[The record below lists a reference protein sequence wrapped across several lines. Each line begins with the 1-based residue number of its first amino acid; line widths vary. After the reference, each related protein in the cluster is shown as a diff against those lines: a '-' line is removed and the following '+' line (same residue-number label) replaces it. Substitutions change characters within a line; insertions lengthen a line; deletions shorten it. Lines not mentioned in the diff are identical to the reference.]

1 MKTIKKLCC
10 VLLVFAVVMS
20 LGVTAFAENKY
31 ENSAGLTPVDG
42 TSLTFKKFLIIGAGD
57 NVPNVTFSYTIA
69 AGTAISTDTSSNTEF
84 QVDAGVDTDKVTI
97 TDTTFAPR
105 ATTYTSVQT
114 GDIDVTRQAS
124 DRATGLT
131 ADTGVEFETSKG
143 EQYAVQNATVDFSGV
158 TFVEPGVYRYII
170 TETAST
176 TNAAAGIM
184 HDNDVDRV
192 LDVYVTDNNGTLEI
206 SGYVLHKNESNIAIS
221 STMGSN
227 DVMSEGEPLDDK
239 TDGFTNEYK
248 SKDLVFKKEVVGN
261 QASRDKYFEFTLK
274 LENVGNENTFTVSI
288 ADDNDPNTTDGNA
301 DATSGSNN
309 ATITANRGKENVLTL
324 TSDASGEIT
333 RKFYLQHGQSIAVRG
348 LPLNAEYTV
357 TENAEDYKSTGAS
370 VTGYTDAT
378 SGDIGIVAGN
388 NKVVKTSFK
397 NERQGIIPT
406 GLFTIV
412 GPAIAV
418 ILIAL
423 IGIGIVLMG
432 KRRKEERAE

>member
-1 MKTIKKLCC
+1 MKTIKKPCC

-84 QVDAGVDTDKVTI
+84 QVDAGVDADKVTI

-248 SKDLVFKKEVVGN
+248 SKDLVFKKEVAGN

>member
-84 QVDAGVDTDKVTI
+84 QVDAGVDADKVTI

-124 DRATGLT
+124 DRATSLT

>member
-1 MKTIKKLCC
+1 
-10 VLLVFAVVMS
+10 
-20 LGVTAFAENKY
+20 
-31 ENSAGLTPVDG
+31 
-42 TSLTFKKFLIIGAGD
+42 
-57 NVPNVTFSYTIA
+57 
-69 AGTAISTDTSSNTEF
+69 
-84 QVDAGVDTDKVTI
+84 
-97 TDTTFAPR
+97 
-105 ATTYTSVQT
+105 
-114 GDIDVTRQAS
+114 
-124 DRATGLT
+124 
-131 ADTGVEFETSKG
+131 
-143 EQYAVQNATVDFSGV
+143 
-158 TFVEPGVYRYII
+158 
-170 TETAST
+170 
-176 TNAAAGIM
+176 M

>member
-10 VLLVFAVVMS
+10 VLLVFAVEMS

-84 QVDAGVDTDKVTI
+84 QVDAGVDADKVTI

-248 SKDLVFKKEVVGN
+248 SKDLVFKKEVAGN

>member
-84 QVDAGVDTDKVTI
+84 QVDAGVDADKVTI

-357 TENAEDYKSTGAS
+357 TENAENYKSTGAS

>member
-1 MKTIKKLCC
+1 
-10 VLLVFAVVMS
+10 MS

-84 QVDAGVDTDKVTI
+84 QVDAGVDADKVTI

>member
-84 QVDAGVDTDKVTI
+84 QVDAGVDADKVTI

-412 GPAIAV
+412 GSAIAV

>member
-1 MKTIKKLCC
+1 MKTIKKLCG

-84 QVDAGVDTDKVTI
+84 QVDAGVDADKVTI

>member
-84 QVDAGVDTDKVTI
+84 QVDAGVDADKVTI

-388 NKVVKTSFK
+388 NKVVTTSCK

>member
-84 QVDAGVDTDKVTI
+84 QVDAGVDADKVTI

-143 EQYAVQNATVDFSGV
+143 EQYAVQNATVDFSCV

-248 SKDLVFKKEVVGN
+248 SKDLVFKKEVAGN

>member
-84 QVDAGVDTDKVTI
+84 QVDAGVDADKVTI

-248 SKDLVFKKEVVGN
+248 SKELVFKKEVVGN

-274 LENVGNENTFTVSI
+274 LENV
-288 ADDNDPNTTDGNA
+288 
-301 DATSGSNN
+301 
-309 ATITANRGKENVLTL
+309 AN
-324 TSDASGEIT
+324 
-333 RKFYLQHGQSIAVRG
+333 
-348 LPLNAEYTV
+348 
-357 TENAEDYKSTGAS
+357 
-370 VTGYTDAT
+370 
-378 SGDIGIVAGN
+378 
-388 NKVVKTSFK
+388 
-397 NERQGIIPT
+397 
-406 GLFTIV
+406 
-412 GPAIAV
+412 
-418 ILIAL
+418 
-423 IGIGIVLMG
+423 
-432 KRRKEERAE
+432 

>member
-84 QVDAGVDTDKVTI
+84 QVDAGVDADKVTI

-248 SKDLVFKKEVVGN
+248 SKDLVFKKEVAGN

-274 LENVGNENTFTVSI
+274 FENVGNENTFTVSI

>member
-84 QVDAGVDTDKVTI
+84 QVDAGVDADKVTI

-370 VTGYTDAT
+370 VAGYTDAT

>member
-84 QVDAGVDTDKVTI
+84 QVDAGVDADKVTI

-357 TENAEDYKSTGAS
+357 TENAEDYKSTDAS

>member
-84 QVDAGVDTDKVTI
+84 QVDAGVDADKVTI

-227 DVMSEGEPLDDK
+227 DVMSEGELLDDK

>member
-84 QVDAGVDTDKVTI
+84 QVDAGVDADKVTI

>member
-84 QVDAGVDTDKVTI
+84 QVDAGVDADKVTI

-114 GDIDVTRQAS
+114 GDIVVTRQAS

>member
-84 QVDAGVDTDKVTI
+84 QVDAGVDADKVTI

-248 SKDLVFKKEVVGN
+248 SKDLVFKKEVAGN

>member
-84 QVDAGVDTDKVTI
+84 QVDAGVDADKVTI

-206 SGYVLHKNESNIAIS
+206 SGYVLHKNESNIAIR

>member
-84 QVDAGVDTDKVTI
+84 QVDAGVDADKVSI

>member
-1 MKTIKKLCC
+1 M
-10 VLLVFAVVMS
+10 
-20 LGVTAFAENKY
+20 
-31 ENSAGLTPVDG
+31 
-42 TSLTFKKFLIIGAGD
+42 
-57 NVPNVTFSYTIA
+57 
-69 AGTAISTDTSSNTEF
+69 
-84 QVDAGVDTDKVTI
+84 
-97 TDTTFAPR
+97 
-105 ATTYTSVQT
+105 
-114 GDIDVTRQAS
+114 TRQAS

>member
-84 QVDAGVDTDKVTI
+84 QVDAGVDADKVTI

-143 EQYAVQNATVDFSGV
+143 EQYALQNATVDFSGV

>member
-84 QVDAGVDTDKVTI
+84 QVDAGVDADKVTI

-239 TDGFTNEYK
+239 TAGFTNEYK

>member
-84 QVDAGVDTDKVTI
+84 QVDAGVDADKVTI

-124 DRATGLT
+124 DRATDLT

>member
-84 QVDAGVDTDKVTI
+84 QVDAGVDADKVTI

-288 ADDNDPNTTDGNA
+288 ADDNDPNTTAGNA

>member
-84 QVDAGVDTDKVTI
+84 QVDAGVDADKVTI

-192 LDVYVTDNNGTLEI
+192 LDVYVTDNNGKLEI

>member
-31 ENSAGLTPVDG
+31 ENNAGLTPVNG

-69 AGTAISTDTSSNTEF
+69 AGTAISTDTSSNTVF
-84 QVDAGVDTDKVTI
+84 QVDAGVDADKITI
-97 TDTTFAPR
+97 TNTTFAPGE
-105 ATTYTSVQT
+105 TTYTSVQS

-227 DVMSEGEPLDDK
+227 DVMSEGDQLADK

-248 SKDLVFKKEVVGN
+248 SKDLVFKKEVSGN
-261 QASRDKYFEFTLK
+261 QASRDKYFAFTLK
-274 LENVGNENTFTVSI
+274 ITGLTSGNVYTVSL
-288 ADDNDPNTTDGNA
+288 ADDSDANTTDGNA

-309 ATITANRGKENVLTL
+309 ATIAANAGKPNVTTL
-324 TSDASGEIT
+324 TAGAGGTIEQV
-333 RKFYLQHGQSIAVRG
+333 FYLQHGQSIAVRG
-348 LPLNAEYTV
+348 LPINATYTL
-357 TENAEDYKSTGAS
+357 TENAEDYKSTGAA

-406 GLFTIV
+406 GIISIM

-418 ILIAL
+418 ILIAV

>member
-57 NVPNVTFSYTIA
+57 NVPKVTFSYTIA

-84 QVDAGVDTDKVTI
+84 QVDAGVDADKVTI

>member
-84 QVDAGVDTDKVTI
+84 QVDAGVDADKVTI

-221 STMGSN
+221 GTMGSN

-248 SKDLVFKKEVVGN
+248 SKDLVFKKEVAGN